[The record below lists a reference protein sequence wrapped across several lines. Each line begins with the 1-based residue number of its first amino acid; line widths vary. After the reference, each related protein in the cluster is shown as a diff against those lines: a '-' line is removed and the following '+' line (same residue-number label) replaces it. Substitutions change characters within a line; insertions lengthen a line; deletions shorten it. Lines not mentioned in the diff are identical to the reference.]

1 MKGLLFEMVEGFVY
15 AGDLPCEQRAQKLT
29 RLSAEVDML
38 RMLIRRAVDIK
49 VLPLKKVVPL
59 QERLDEIGRML
70 GGWIK
75 SVRQR

>member
-1 MKGLLFEMVEGFVY
+1 
-15 AGDLPCEQRAQKLT
+15 
-29 RLSAEVDML
+29 ML
-38 RMLIRRAVDIK
+38 RMFIRLTVDIK
-49 VLPLKKVVPL
+49 VLPMKKAVPI